1 MSGES
6 FRNTFIFSSPPSVKS
21 AASVV
26 GGKEAEGP
34 LGKYFDIC
42 EEDSHF
48 GEDSWEKAESRLHK
62 TAVQTALKK
71 AKIDASEVNFMFA
84 GDLINQC
91 TGTTVQYR

>member
-1 MSGES
+1 MSGKS
-6 FRNTFIFSSPPSVKS
+6 LRNTFIFSSPPSIKS

-71 AKIDASEVNFMFA
+71 AKIDAREFYSQ
-84 GDLINQC
+84 IITC
-91 TGTTVQYR
+91 